1 MWSWISV
8 ALSGYMSIYS
18 FKNND
23 KKQSLIFKT
32 IALGLLCVLLLTH
45 SSGLSASGQW
55 ILASLLVSIAADGLH
70 FFRPYSKVSFCSF
83 LVAQLLVSKAFWLQL
98 SGTIV
103 WWMPALLIATGIVAF
118 FLLLPQLD
126 KLIFPVM
133 IMGLVLLQMAWAA
146 GEAWLKMGTSASLCG
161 FLGAICF
168 IVSWLMLAIHERR
181 QEIKG
186 GEYFISGFYF
196 LAQCLVVQAVLTLN

>member
-8 ALSGYMSIYS
+8 ALAGYVSIYS
-18 FKNND
+18 FKKND
-23 KKQSLIFKT
+23 KKQSLIFKVV
-32 IALGLLCVLLLTH
+32 ALGLLCLLLITH
-45 SSGLSASGQW
+45 SSTVSASGLW
-55 ILASLLVSIAADGLH
+55 IFASLMVSIVADWLH
-70 FFRPYSKVSFCSF
+70 CFRPYSKVSFCSF
-83 LVAQLLVSKAFWLQL
+83 LVAQLMVSKAFWLQL

-133 IMGLVLLQMAWAA
+133 VMGLVLLQMAWAA
-146 GEAWLKMGTSASLCG
+146 GEAWLKIGTTPSLFG
-161 FLGAICF
+161 FLGSIAF
-168 IVSWLMLAIHERR
+168 IISWLTVAIHERR

-186 GEYFISGFYF
+186 AVYLISGFYF
-196 LAQCLVVQAVLTLN
+196 LAQCFVVQAVLIVN